1 MHNSEHNTLPEG
13 QSRRAFVQSVY
24 TQGILSSVVLMSL
37 YYRLFILALFLLGG
51 AFATARYSS
60 NEPASSAA
68 LMAQY
73 YHAPEFIGLAQLEA
87 LADDQWQN
95 IPAASINLGF
105 STEHI
110 WIRMPL
116 AQLPFDYRQQ
126 PWVLELGYPLLDHI
140 ELYIMHGDVVL
151 LHTEAGNDLPFTARP
166 LPVPEFAFPIPP
178 LSQADWLYLYV
189 NSESSVQIPVRV
201 FPEQDYWQQR
211 VAGVTFDAAFH
222 AILFSML
229 AYNLL
234 IFLLSRDVIF
244 LLYSLSIGAFS
255 MMMAGLHGWTYALL
269 WPEFPHLN
277 DLAILLSLALSE
289 IFLALFGLSFLR
301 LRRLH
306 PRAFML
312 YSSYV
317 VTASAFALLAFYLPY
332 HTMIRL
338 LTGQAV
344 LMSLSALVLG
354 LTLWWQTR
362 SRDVFLFFLAAF
374 SLLIGLFLYAMQ
386 KFGVIPVNII
396 TEHAAELGSII
407 LVVLLA
413 LSMAERHN
421 RERQARLA
429 AQDVIIN
436 MQREANAV
444 LDQKVRE
451 RTEDLELLNQRLQE
465 ESTTDAL
472 TRVRNRRY
480 FDQRFYTLYQ
490 DAFRQ
495 QTPLALLL
503 IDIDHFKQF
512 NDSYGHQLG
521 DSVLQKV
528 AQTMQQAVKRPQD
541 SVYRYGGEEFAIL
554 LPNTDASGAMQ
565 VAEQVRTRIDRLRIN
580 HEDELLSVTASIGL
594 CADIPQRREQQ
605 DLLCQQADKALYQA
619 KEQGRNRS
627 CALPLQL
634 PDTDGQQQIV

>member
-1 MHNSEHNTLPEG
+1 MLP
-13 QSRRAFVQSVY
+13 
-24 TQGILSSVVLMSL
+24 VVLMSL
-37 YYRLFILALFLLGG
+37 YYRLFILALFLFGG
-51 AFATARYSS
+51 AFATARYAGG
-60 NEPASSAA
+60 ETDAPAP
-68 LMAQY
+68 LMAQVY
-73 YHAPEFIGLAQLEA
+73 QAAEFSSLQQVVGLN
-87 LADDQWQN
+87 DDLWRDM
-95 IPAASINLGF
+95 PAASINLGF
-105 STEHI
+105 SDDHV
-110 WIRMPL
+110 WVRMPL
-116 AQLPFDYRQQ
+116 SQLPFDYQRQ
-126 PWVLELGYPLLDHI
+126 PWILELGYPLLDHI

-151 LHTEAGNDLPFTARP
+151 LHTDAGNDLPYSSRP
-166 LPVPEFAFPIPP
+166 LAVPEFAFPVPP
-178 LSQADWLYLYV
+178 LSQAQWLYLYV
-189 NSESSVQIPVRV
+189 HSESSVQIPIRT
-201 FPEQDYWQQR
+201 FPEQNYWQQR
-211 VAGVTFDAAFH
+211 VGEVTFDAAFH

-234 IFLLSRDVIF
+234 IFLLSRDLIF
-244 LLYSLSIGAFS
+244 FLYSLSIGAFA
-255 MMMAGLHGWTYALL
+255 MMMAALHGWTYALL
-269 WPEFPHLN
+269 WPESPHLN

-289 IFLALFGLSFLR
+289 AFLALFGVSFLR
-301 LRRLH
+301 LRKLH

-317 VTASAFALLAFYLPY
+317 VSALIFAVLAFYLPY

-344 LMSLSALVLG
+344 LMSLSALALG
-354 LTLWWQTR
+354 QLLWWQTR

-386 KFGVIPVNII
+386 KFGVIPVNVV

-451 RTEDLELLNQRLQE
+451 RTEDLELLNQRLRE

-512 NDSYGHQLG
+512 NDTHGHQLG
-521 DSVLQKV
+521 DTVLQKV
-528 AQTMQQAVKRPQD
+528 AQTMQQAIKRPQD

-554 LPNTDASGAMQ
+554 LPNTDESGAIQ
-565 VAEQVRTRIDRLRIN
+565 VAELVRQRIERLRLE
-580 HEDELLSVTASIGL
+580 HEGQILSLTVSVGL
-594 CADIPQRREQQ
+594 CAAIPPQRDQQ
-605 DLLCQQADKALYQA
+605 EVLYQQADKALYLA
-619 KEQGRNRS
+619 KDQGRNRS
-627 CALPLQL
+627 CALPLSI
-634 PDTDGQQQIV
+634 PDSQQQSR

>member
-1 MHNSEHNTLPEG
+1 M
-13 QSRRAFVQSVY
+13 SVA
-24 TQGILSSVVLMSL
+24 LMSL
-37 YYRLFILALFLLGG
+37 SYRFIVLTLLLSC
-51 AFATARYSS
+51 AAAVTASYSFH
-60 NEPASSAA
+60 EPDTQVQ
-68 LMAQY
+68 LMAQVY
-73 YHAPEFIGLAQLEA
+73 QASEFSSLQQVTGIN
-87 LADDQWQN
+87 ADLWQDM
-95 IPAASINLGF
+95 PAASINLGF
-105 STEHI
+105 TDEHI
-110 WIRMPL
+110 WVRMPL
-116 AQLPFDYRQQ
+116 NQLPFNYQQ
-126 PWVLELGYPLLDHI
+126 HPWILELGYPLLDHI

-151 LHTEAGNDLPFTARP
+151 LHTDAGNNLPYSARP
-166 LPVPEFAFPIPP
+166 LAVPEFAFPVPP
-178 LSQADWLYLYV
+178 LSQAQWLYLYV
-189 NSESSVQIPVRV
+189 HSESSVQIPIRA
-201 FPEQDYWQQR
+201 FTEQSYWQQR
-211 VAGVTFDAAFH
+211 VGEVTFDAAFH

-234 IFLLSRDVIF
+234 IFLLSRDLIF
-244 LLYSLSIGAFS
+244 FLYSLSIGAFS
-255 MMMAGLHGWTYALL
+255 MMMAALHGWTYALL
-269 WPEFPHLN
+269 WPEYPQLN

-289 IFLALFGLSFLR
+289 AFLALFGVSFLR
-301 LRRLH
+301 LRKLH

-317 VTASAFALLAFYLPY
+317 VSALIFAVLAFYLPY

-344 LMSLSALVLG
+344 LMSLSALALG
-354 LTLWWQTR
+354 QLLWWQTR

-374 SLLIGLFLYAMQ
+374 SLLVGLFLYAMQ
-386 KFGVIPVNII
+386 KFGLIPVNVV

-451 RTEDLELLNQRLQE
+451 RTEDLELLNQRLRE

-512 NDSYGHQLG
+512 NDTHGHQLG
-521 DSVLQKV
+521 DTVLQKV
-528 AQTMQQAVKRPQD
+528 AQTMQQAIKRPQD

-554 LPNTDASGAMQ
+554 LPNTDESGAIQ
-565 VAEQVRTRIDRLRIN
+565 VAELVRQRIERLRLE
-580 HEDELLSVTASIGL
+580 HEGQILSLTVSVGL
-594 CADIPQRREQQ
+594 CAAIPPQRDQQ
-605 DLLCQQADKALYQA
+605 EVLYQQADKALYLA
-619 KEQGRNRS
+619 KDQGRNRS
-627 CALPLQL
+627 CALPLSI
-634 PDTDGQQQIV
+634 PDSQQQSR